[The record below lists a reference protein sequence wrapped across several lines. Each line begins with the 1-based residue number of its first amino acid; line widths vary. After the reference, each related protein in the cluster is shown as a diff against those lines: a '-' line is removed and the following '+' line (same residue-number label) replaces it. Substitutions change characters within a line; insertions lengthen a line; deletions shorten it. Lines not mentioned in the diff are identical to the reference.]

1 MINERLIMYAIVVF
15 ILALCFYVIS
25 KILNKI
31 KGRGKGMKPLNII
44 NKLFNNSKQGMVM
57 EQPLQENLI
66 HSFDNSYRPIEKI
79 IPEERTNNERV
90 KYFKKLLEKNDALV
104 VKTSIDYLLVTKSPK
119 GLKGQYQATSYTDK
133 QLTRL
138 ADDSQ
143 YANLHEMAKH
153 LSLGDKE
160 VIDKFRAEM
169 VLESKTIKE
178 FIAGFVENEMDK
190 SCHLDSINDYKS
202 TKEFYLSNITGE
214 GKQMFIDYLK
224 NGYNFSGEEAKKIY
238 SEIVKGI
245 EKKCTEIQPCEDIK
259 TKIIDMYSKEF
270 PAIKHISEKTANIIN
285 DLNEIKGHIHTIK
298 EIKELHNQLG
308 KNVESSSNKDD
319 FQEFKGLNEV
329 VDDIKQA
336 KLTSKQDQAHE
347 NTINNQLS
355 KSNVMEYAD

>member
-1 MINERLIMYAIVVF
+1 MINERLIMYAIVTF

-25 KILNKI
+25 KVLNKI
-31 KGRGKGMKPLNII
+31 RGRRRGVKPLNII
-44 NKLFNNSKQGMVM
+44 KNLFNNSKQGMVI

-79 IPEERTNNERV
+79 IPEEKTNKERV
-90 KYFKKLLEKNDALV
+90 KYFEKLLEKNDALV

-119 GLKGQYQATSYTDK
+119 GLKDQYQATSYTDK

-169 VLESKTIKE
+169 VLESKPIKE
-178 FIAGFVENEMDK
+178 FINEFIDNEMDK

-202 TKEFYLSNITGE
+202 PKEFYLSNITGE

-224 NGYNFSGEEAKKIY
+224 NDYNFSGEEATKIY
-238 SEIVKGI
+238 SEVIKGI
-245 EKKCTEIQPCEDIK
+245 EKKCTEIQPYENMK
-259 TKIIDMYSKEF
+259 SKIIDMYSKEF
-270 PAIKHISEKTANIIN
+270 PAIKNISEKTASIIN
-285 DLNEIKGHIHTIK
+285 NLNNSEGQIWSIKD
-298 EIKELHNQLG
+298 IKELHNNLG
-308 KNVESSSNKDD
+308 KKLEQSSNSGELK
-319 FQEFKGLNEV
+319 EFKNINEV
-329 VDDIKQA
+329 VNDLKQA
-336 KLTSKQDQAHE
+336 NLSFKQEQAHE
-347 NTINNQLS
+347 KVMTNQLT
-355 KSNVMEYAD
+355 KANTLEL